1 MSKSTFAIYLPDRYA
16 PVCVEADSFVYYGGE
31 LVLHK
36 DEQMVGRSSD
46 RGFLV
51 RSDLVR
57 EHTLSDGLMP
67 RQPTELIGPAEAVD
81 FKYKPATV
89 WPFTAGLALGLLV
102 GIGAAVAWLA
112 RL

>member
-1 MSKSTFAIYLPDRYA
+1 
-16 PVCVEADSFVYYGGE
+16 
-31 LVLHK
+31 
-36 DEQMVGRSSD
+36 
-46 RGFLV
+46 
-51 RSDLVR
+51 
-57 EHTLSDGLMP
+57 MP